1 MSKNPFT
8 QTPPPNDV
16 KRNTFD
22 LSFSNNLSLK
32 FGKLTPVMCKEV
44 VPGDSFQIDANFGLR
59 LMPTIFP
66 VQSRMRADLHFFYV
80 RNRNLWENW
89 KKFIGD
95 TPNVDVTTGVADEI
109 VSPYIAKKDLSDK
122 FYNEGSLADYLG
134 IPTNLIASN
143 YQEIVSYPQD
153 YLPTT
158 LPVGQ
163 DTVYNW
169 QEYFAQDVLS
179 YLSQYRAVDEYI
191 LGEPMRWS
199 YNISEVIGVLAQQ
212 NLDNPLKEG
221 SRITIDCPNG
231 IFSSIEIES
240 VALVEYREGA
250 YRPVAVSEFDGGI
263 SSNVLRLDEERL
275 TWITKKGR
283 ANNLAELFELV
294 QYEDVKLYI
303 QCKVGLSETG
313 ENYQQEITRAEYKDS
328 TSIYR
333 MRDAVTISYT
343 TESNYVTYN
352 DAIDCYD
359 PTNPNGI
366 RISALPFRAYDSIFR
381 GFYQNERVAPTIK
394 DGKIVYDEFV
404 LNNKDGADDTPYQL
418 HNRYWEK
425 DFITT
430 CVPSPQQGQAPL
442 IGLAMSS
449 YNQNPQ
455 NVGIT
460 TQTMT
465 IDGQD
470 AEIDVAT
477 NSRGKVVGISYY
489 GQNVP
494 VGSIEALESAI
505 QYGISISD
513 FRSVNSLTRWLEIN
527 VRRGYLYKD
536 QLLSH
541 FGVNVSFNEMQMPEF
556 IGGVSQDINTSAVI
570 NQSQANGATL
580 GAFAGTAS
588 CFGKGKHKIRKY
600 CDEHGFIIGI
610 ISVVPIPSYSQLLPK
625 MFMKH
630 DHLDFYFPEFNHI
643 GYQPV
648 RNCEI
653 TPLQQFQEDPSKMQ
667 QVFGYQRAWYEY
679 LASYDELHGNFR
691 SSMRN
696 YVVNREFANTPVLS
710 PQFIEIDNNE
720 VNNIFA
726 VQQDTDKIVGQVN
739 LKIRAKRPIS
749 FFGTPTL

>member
-22 LSFSNNLSLK
+22 LSYSNNLSLK

-59 LMPTIFP
+59 LMPTVFP

-80 RNRNLWENW
+80 RNRNLWKNW

-109 VSPYIAKKDLSDK
+109 VSPYIAKKNLGDK

-143 YQEIVSYPQD
+143 YQEITSFPQD
-153 YLPTT
+153 YLPTSY
-158 LPVGQ
+158 PMGQ
-163 DTVYNW
+163 DTIYNW

-179 YLSQYRAVDEYI
+179 FLSQYRSVDEYI
-191 LGEPMRWS
+191 LGEPMRWHFG
-199 YNISEVIGVLAQQ
+199 ISDEIGVLTQQ
-212 NLDNPLKEG
+212 KLNNPLKAD
-221 SRITIDCPNG
+221 SQIIVSSPNG
-231 IFSSIEIES
+231 IFTGIEITS
-240 VALVEYREGA
+240 VALVEYRDNA
-250 YRPVAVSEFDGGI
+250 YRPVAVTEFDGGI
-263 SSNVLRLDEERL
+263 SSNILRLDDERL
-275 TWITKKGR
+275 TWFTKKGL
-283 ANNLAELFELV
+283 ANNLAELFEIV

-303 QCKVGLSETG
+303 QCKVGVSDDLG
-313 ENYQQEITRAEYKDS
+313 NYYDNIRK
-328 TSIYR
+328 SISNDTVYR
-333 MRDAVTISYT
+333 MRDAITISYT

-404 LNNKDGADDTPYQL
+404 LNNQDGADDTPYQL

-425 DFITT
+425 DFMTT

-455 NVGIT
+455 NVDIT

-477 NSRGKVVGISYY
+477 NGRGKVIGISYY
-489 GQNVP
+489 GQNVS

-513 FRSVNSLTRWLEIN
+513 FRSVNALTRWLEIN

-653 TPLQQFQEDPSKMQ
+653 TPLQQFAEDPTKMQ
-667 QVFGYQRAWYEY
+667 NVFGYQRAWYEY

>member
-22 LSFSNNLSLK
+22 LSYSNNLSLK

-80 RNRNLWENW
+80 RNRNLWKNW

-109 VSPYIAKKDLSDK
+109 VSPYIAKKELGDK

-179 YLSQYRAVDEYI
+179 YLSQYRAVDEYQ

-199 YNISEVIGVLAQQ
+199 YQISNVIGVLAQQ
-212 NLDNPLKEG
+212 KLENPLKEG

-231 IFSSIEIES
+231 IFSSIEIEN

-313 ENYQQEITRAEYKDS
+313 ENYQQEITRSEYKSS

-333 MRDAVTISYT
+333 MRDAITISYT

-404 LNNKDGADDTPYQL
+404 LNDGDGSDATPYQL

-600 CDEHGFIIGI
+600 CDEHGFIFGI

>member
-44 VPGDSFQIDANFGLR
+44 VPGDSFEIDANFGLR

-95 TPNVDVTTGVADEI
+95 TPNVDITTGVADEI
-109 VSPYIAKKDLSDK
+109 VSPYIGTKTPLDK

-134 IPTNLIASN
+134 IPTNLVVSN
-143 YQEIVSYPQD
+143 YKNVISYPQE
-153 YLPTT
+153 YLPSSAPFGNDDIRT
-158 LPVGQ
+158 
-163 DTVYNW
+163 YND
-169 QEYFAQDVLS
+169 YYTQDVISFLS
-179 YLSQYRAVDEYI
+179 LFRTLDEYI
-191 LGEPMRWS
+191 LGEPCRWILEITDQIGIIAQEKLKDPFKENS
-199 YNISEVIGVLAQQ
+199 VIDV
-212 NLDNPLKEG
+212 
-221 SRITIDCPNG
+221 SSPNG
-231 IFSSIEIES
+231 VFDQIEILN
-240 VALVEYREGA
+240 VALLEYRDGA

-263 SSNVLRLDEERL
+263 GSNRLRLDDERL
-275 TWITKKGR
+275 MWFTKKGMAR
-283 ANNLAELFELV
+283 NLDELFQIV
-294 QYEDVKLYI
+294 NCEDVKVYV
-303 QCKVGLSETG
+303 QCKVGVEQTALEPFIR
-313 ENYQQEITRAEYKDS
+313 EITRYKS
-328 TSIYR
+328 SGEVYR
-333 MRDAVTISYT
+333 MRDSISLMYT
-343 TESNYVTYN
+343 TQSYYATYN
-352 DAIDCYD
+352 DAIHCYD
-359 PTNPNGI
+359 PANPNGV

-404 LNNKDGADDTPYQL
+404 LNNKDGEDNTPYEL

-425 DFITT
+425 DFMTT

-449 YNQNPQ
+449 YGQHPS

-460 TQTMT
+460 TQTMV

-477 NSRGKVVGISYY
+477 NSKGKVIGVSYY

-513 FRSVNSLTRWLEIN
+513 FRSVNSLTRWLEVN

-541 FGVNVSFNEMQMPEF
+541 FGVNVSFNELQMPEF
-556 IGGVSQDINTSAVI
+556 IGGVSQDINTNAVI
-570 NQSQANGATL
+570 NQSQSNGATL

-625 MFMKH
+625 MFLKH
-630 DHLDFYFPEFNHI
+630 EHLDFYFPEFNHI

-648 RNCEI
+648 RNQEI
-653 TPLQQFQEDPSKMQ
+653 TPLQQFAEDPTKMQ

-710 PQFIEIDNNE
+710 PQFIEIDSNE

-726 VQQDTDKIVGQVN
+726 VQEDTDKIVGQVN
-739 LKIRAKRPIS
+739 FKIRAKRPIS